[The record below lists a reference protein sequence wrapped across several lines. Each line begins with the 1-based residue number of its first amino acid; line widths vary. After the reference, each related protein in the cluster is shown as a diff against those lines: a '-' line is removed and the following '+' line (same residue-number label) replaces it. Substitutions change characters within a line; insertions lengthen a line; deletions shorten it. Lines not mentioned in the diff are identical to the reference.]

1 MGTRHAAAARASSSG
16 RKEVLS
22 SLSRHMHQVASTAR
36 QASRHEVAMGALQ
49 QLKSFTSHS
58 NNHSNH
64 RSRGETEGAAAAVAL
79 RRKTTTH
86 DIETLRW
93 RLEEAKL
100 FWDREF
106 YKMFFLFL
114 RT

>member
-1 MGTRHAAAARASSSG
+1 MNFE
-16 RKEVLS
+16 K
-22 SLSRHMHQVASTAR
+22 ASTAR

-64 RSRGETEGAAAAVAL
+64 RSRGETEGAAAAAAL

-86 DIETLRW
+86 DIETLQG

-106 YKMFFLFL
+106 YKISYFL